1 MPGVDVIYREPYEVH
16 IRIIMEIQNR
26 ALFENLISE
35 AMIQEFSGWD
45 FSYIHGRWKES
56 PPGWDYPQLVRNY
69 IRPEIALLDMDTGG
83 GELLSSL
90 QPLPKVTYA
99 TEAYPPNVIVARN
112 RLEPLG
118 VNVVQLGAD
127 KSLPFADG
135 LFDLVINRHGSYLA
149 SDIHRI
155 LKPGGTFITQQ
166 VGGENNFELNK
177 MLQEYP
183 QFEYSYWRL
192 LLAVDQLADV
202 GLQILEQKEEFPEIT
217 ITDIGA
223 LVFHLKVVSWQI
235 ADFSVEKYYE
245 KLAVIHNLIQ
255 EKGSFKIRSHRFL
268 IVAKKENL

>member
-1 MPGVDVIYREPYEVH
+1 
-16 IRIIMEIQNR
+16 MEIQNR
-26 ALFENLISE
+26 ALFENLVSE
-35 AMIQEFSGWD
+35 ATGQEFSGWD
-45 FSYIHGRWKES
+45 FRYIRDRWKES
-56 PPGWDYPQLVRNY
+56 PLSWNYPQLVRNF
-69 IRPEIALLDMDTGG
+69 IQPEISLLDMDTGG

-90 QPLPKVTYA
+90 QPLPRVTYA
-99 TEAYPPNVIVARN
+99 TEAYSPNVIVARN

-118 VNVVQLGAD
+118 VNVVQLGED
-127 KSLPFADG
+127 KSLHFADCF
-135 LFDLVINRHGSYLA
+135 FDLVINRHGSYSA

-183 QFEYSYWRL
+183 QFEYSYWTL
-192 LLAVDQLADV
+192 MLAVDQLEES
-202 GLQILEQKEEFPEIT
+202 GLQILEQKEEFPETI

-245 KLAVIHNLIQ
+245 KLAAIHNLIQ
-255 EKGSFKIRSHRFL
+255 EKGSFRIRSHRFL
-268 IVAKKENL
+268 IVAKKESL

>member
-1 MPGVDVIYREPYEVH
+1 
-16 IRIIMEIQNR
+16 MEIQNR
-26 ALFENLISE
+26 ALFEDLLAE
-35 AMIQEFSGWD
+35 ALRQEFFGWD
-45 FSYIHGRWKES
+45 FRYIHNRWIES
-56 PPGWDYPQLVRNY
+56 PTSWDYTQIVRSY
-69 IRPEIALLDMDTGG
+69 LHPEVVLLDMDTGG

-90 QPLPKVTYA
+90 QPLPKLTYA

-112 RLEPLG
+112 TLEPLG
-118 VNVVQLGAD
+118 VKVIQLGAD

-135 LFDLVINRHGSYLA
+135 LFDLVINRHGSYSA

-177 MLQEYP
+177 RLQEYP
-183 QFEYSYWRL
+183 QFEYSYWTL
-192 LLAVDQLADV
+192 MLAVDQLEES
-202 GLQILEQKEEFPEIT
+202 GLQILEQKEEFPETT

-223 LVFHLKVVSWQI
+223 LVFHLNVVSWQI

-245 KLAVIHNLIQ
+245 KLAVVHNLIQ

-268 IVAKKENL
+268 IVAKKESL